1 MPPSS
6 QPVDQVGELATN
18 RRPPCSSKTK
28 AMHDAPWRALKP
40 RSYPNSKKPA
50 AASGPTARHKKKC
63 KVSSKHVQLTV
74 ALHEDVPKDRH
85 RHGIRSRE
93 SDEDHLSDLPPN
105 LARRK
110 RTLDSED
117 NKSDQDQED
126 LQNLNGNELART
138 FDNEAIQWTQ
148 NPSQMSQHIRRNSGG
163 DEDSEAGSGGDDS
176 DIDIGHPL
184 SDESSTCPESRRI
197 LTKRAA
203 SRYAEA
209 IEFSDSSNDKNRN
222 PDRPRFVGPHNSG
235 WRHTPYLPAGPGQR
249 NICINAQPVH
259 LKAIL
264 KHTIKCLTQDCA
276 FKHGYIPVEQQT
288 ECLVRILHL
297 SAEKMNRPYYTERVQ
312 KDSLLQRVICD
323 LLNVCVSHYWTG
335 VKRVAACHVTGEYGL
350 SDNKPEHEQQVATL
364 LLQDKFIFLP
374 KEGDTGTAGVEL
386 ELPPAMVAMAAVAVH
401 ASLDETVTGLDFNA
415 DTYED
420 SYNTFISFL
429 EQIRK
434 QKLLAYHRLMS
445 DLFKLVSSQ
454 DTHSRNKS
462 QNAMWLL
469 DMDGMDE

>member
-1 MPPSS
+1 MPPLS

-18 RRPPCSSKTK
+18 RHPPRSSKTK

-50 AASGPTARHKKKC
+50 AASGPTARHKKKR
-63 KVSSKHVQLTV
+63 KVSSKHAQLTV

-85 RHGIRSRE
+85 RRGIQSRE
-93 SDEDHLSDLPPN
+93 SHEDHLSDLDLPPN

-110 RTLDSED
+110 RVPVDNRSVVSHSDDSKTLDSED

-138 FDNEAIQWTQ
+138 FDNEAIIWTQ
-148 NPSQMSQHIRRNSGG
+148 NPSQTSQHIRHNGGG

-176 DIDIGHPL
+176 DFDIGHPL
-184 SDESSTCPESRRI
+184 SDESSTCPECRRVI
-197 LTKRAA
+197 HFCFT
-203 SRYAEA
+203 E
-209 IEFSDSSNDKNRN
+209 N
-222 PDRPRFVGPHNSG
+222 P
-235 WRHTPYLPAGPGQR
+235 YKAGSF
-249 NICINAQPVH
+249 
-259 LKAIL
+259 
-264 KHTIKCLTQDCA
+264 T
-276 FKHGYIPVEQQT
+276 HGYIPVEQQT

-323 LLNVCVSHYWTG
+323 LLNVRVSHYRTG
-335 VKRVAACHVTGEYGL
+335 VKRVATCHVTGEYGL
-350 SDNKPEHEQQVATL
+350 SDNKPEREQQVATL

-374 KEGDTGTAGVEL
+374 KEGGIDPKKPFHHQAIINTIREAFFKQKRGPSIAQKHQSLFTSSQDTGTAGVEL

-420 SYNTFISFL
+420 SYDTFISFL